1 MSHLIEVAFRGNRKE
16 FFQWDDETAPAL
28 KAGVIVE
35 ADRGEDFGHVHSTGE
50 LAEVRCRGCA
60 HGCGTTPP
68 PRKALR
74 LATPDEVLHE
84 SELTAENETTRR
96 RAMERVKANHLVMKL
111 TDAEWQWDRRKL
123 TLYFTAERR
132 VDFRALVR
140 DLAAMFRT
148 RIELKQIGVR
158 DEAKR
163 LGGVGRCGR
172 EYCSSSWLPDL
183 RPVNL
188 GVAKDQKLSL
198 NPQQISGACGRL
210 MCCLRYEHE
219 FYVQSR
225 RRFPKEGKILQT
237 SLGEEKVVSCDI
249 FHDRVTL
256 RTAEGDSRIV
266 ALADLREEI
275 GGFGDLQIT
284 DTYEVPNDTEDM
296 AIDHDVG
303 SSGRRGRTYTPA
315 RGVARQLPMAES
327 RNVSGSISGAG
338 ETSSMS
344 ELVTAEVALPDG
356 SIAPVESVVAPSG
369 TPSGMPRVTPSVAPT
384 SPAEM
389 VLPPDVAVPIAATPV
404 VVTPVTAS
412 PATALPITASPI
424 TASLG
429 TASPSTASSD
439 TASPSTASP
448 GTATPST
455 ASLGTA
461 TPSTASPITASS
473 ITASPVV
480 ESHRAGANAD
490 DDAASD
496 TPTSLPTEDSAEA
509 TASDTRRKR
518 RRGRR
523 GGRRLRAAEQRRLEP
538 GALADDADITQHEDG
553 DDADDRE
560 DERPDSSPTV

>member
-1 MSHLIEVAFRGNRKE
+1 VPHLIEVAFRGNRKE
-16 FFQWDDETAPAL
+16 FFQWDEETAPAL
-28 KAGVIVE
+28 KSAVIVE
-35 ADRGEDFGHVHSTGE
+35 ADRGEDFGRVHSTGE
-50 LAEVRCRGCA
+50 LAQVRCRGCA

-74 LATPDEVLHE
+74 LATSDEEVRE
-84 SELTAENETTRR
+84 RELTAENETTRR

-163 LGGVGRCGR
+163 LSGVGRCGR

-249 FHDRVTL
+249 FFDRVTL
-256 RTAEGDSRIV
+256 RTAEGDTRVV
-266 ALADLREEI
+266 ALAELREEI
-275 GGFGDLQIT
+275 GGFGDVHVT
-284 DTYEVPNDTEDM
+284 DTHEVPSDTEDM
-296 AIDHDVG
+296 AIDVDLEQ
-303 SSGRRGRTYTPA
+303 SGRRARTPTPSRGVPRATPA
-315 RGVARQLPMAES
+315 ASTPREDSVLASTSLAAA
-327 RNVSGSISGAG
+327 VSGA
-338 ETSSMS
+338 T
-344 ELVTAEVALPDG
+344 
-356 SIAPVESVVAPSG
+356 PVS
-369 TPSGMPRVTPSVAPT
+369 APT
-384 SPAEM
+384 SATVSPPVPAPIVAPE
-389 VLPPDVAVPIAATPV
+389 VLPTTTSA
-404 VVTPVTAS
+404 
-412 PATALPITASPI
+412 
-424 TASLG
+424 
-429 TASPSTASSD
+429 PSTMHPEAAPRPPGEADATDESS
-439 TASPSTASP
+439 TM
-448 GTATPST
+448 
-455 ASLGTA
+455 
-461 TPSTASPITASS
+461 
-473 ITASPVV
+473 
-480 ESHRAGANAD
+480 
-490 DDAASD
+490 DAIV
-496 TPTSLPTEDSAEA
+496 SLPTEDSAESS
-509 TASDTRRKR
+509 ASETRRKR

-523 GGRRLRAAEQRRLEP
+523 GGRRLRAAEQRRQGEP
-538 GALADDADITQHEDG
+538 GSPESESSTTQHDDDG
-553 DDADDRE
+553 DDDADDRE
-560 DERPDSSPTV
+560 DERPDTAYPV